1 MYVDEPLPPQQ
12 QQQKHPAY
20 RAFLGSL
27 KSKRT
32 KQLYTHYL
40 EKLYLNRPENKT
52 LSLSQI
58 LAKSPK
64 EIEYELLGIVEEM
77 RVAELSYSS
86 INLAVIAICHF
97 FEINDVSINKKKISR
112 FKGENINKFE
122 YRAYTHEEIAKL
134 LAALNERDRAAI
146 LLMASTG
153 MRVGALPDLKI
164 KHLKKWVLERASSHI
179 YR

>member
-58 LAKSPK
+58 LAKS
-64 EIEYELLGIVEEM
+64 
-77 RVAELSYSS
+77 
-86 INLAVIAICHF
+86 
-97 FEINDVSINKKKISR
+97 
-112 FKGENINKFE
+112 
-122 YRAYTHEEIAKL
+122 
-134 LAALNERDRAAI
+134 
-146 LLMASTG
+146 
-153 MRVGALPDLKI
+153 
-164 KHLKKWVLERASSHI
+164 
-179 YR
+179 